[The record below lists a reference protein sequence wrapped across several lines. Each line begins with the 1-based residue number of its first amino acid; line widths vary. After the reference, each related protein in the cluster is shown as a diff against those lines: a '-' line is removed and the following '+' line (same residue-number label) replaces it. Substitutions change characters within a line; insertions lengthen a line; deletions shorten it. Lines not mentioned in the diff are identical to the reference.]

1 MSLHNY
7 LNRIRRLDALI
18 RQKRTGPP
26 KVLAEKLGISERW
39 LYIFLKE
46 LRTELDCPIY
56 YDRMRRSYIYDK
68 PGKVTIGFTKEIN
81 HQRLREMSGGNLQL
95 KTLIPLF
102 NNTTSFNTDEF
113 HFAKK

>member
-26 KVLAEKLGISERW
+26 RVLADKLGISERW
-39 LYIFLKE
+39 LYIFLEE

-68 PGKVTIGFTKEIN
+68 PGKVIIGFTKEIN
-81 HQRLREMSGGNLQL
+81 SKQLNEINGGRINFIRELCFLS
-95 KTLIPLF
+95 LI
-102 NNTTSFNTDEF
+102 SVF
-113 HFAKK
+113 HLDPTKFLY